1 MAIYVVNV
9 IIDQGVIF
17 SKRLTWLQLMTRLLD
32 LTGYTASYWFEST
45 LSSKLFY
52 DFTVTFTDRVNGQ
65 IKLALTDTITK
76 RIKAGR
82 YIYDFDLTDSNLEKT
97 KILEGSALVRES
109 AFGSN

>member
-9 IIDQGVIF
+9 IIDQGADF
-17 SKRLTWLQLMTRLLD
+17 QQTFDLAAANDEPLD
-32 LTGYTASYWFEST
+32 LTGYTASAQLRKHAT
-45 LSSKLFY
+45 SKLFY

-82 YIYDFDLTDSNLEKT
+82 YIYDLLLTDSNLEKT

-109 AFGSN
+109 ATRE